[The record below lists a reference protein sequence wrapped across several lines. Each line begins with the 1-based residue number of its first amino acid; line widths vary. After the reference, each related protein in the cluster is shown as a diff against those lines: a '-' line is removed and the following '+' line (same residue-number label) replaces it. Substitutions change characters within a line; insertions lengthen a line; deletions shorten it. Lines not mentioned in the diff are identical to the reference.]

1 MTSLILGG
9 GRETKDSEI
18 DLSVG
23 VKIYKKV
30 GDFVRK
36 GESLARLYA
45 NDVTKIKA
53 AYPRLF
59 NAYRMSKERIEAPK
73 HVLGIITKD
82 GVTKF

>member
-1 MTSLILGG
+1 MASFILGG

-45 NDVTKIKA
+45 NDVIKIKG

-59 NAYRMSKERIEAPK
+59 NAYRISKERIEVPK
-73 HVLGIITKD
+73 HILGIVTKD